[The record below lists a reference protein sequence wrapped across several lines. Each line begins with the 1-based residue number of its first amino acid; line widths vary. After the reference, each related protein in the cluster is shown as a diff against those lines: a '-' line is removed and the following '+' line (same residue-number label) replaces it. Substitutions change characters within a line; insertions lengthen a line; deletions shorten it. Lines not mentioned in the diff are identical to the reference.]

1 MKRGLEISEI
11 VFFRYRLHTTTSL
24 VFLNK
29 NHIFYFIFF
38 IFRAIFQRQLL
49 TCFDIYILS
58 Y

>member
-29 NHIFYFIFF
+29 SHGFILLFLFLELYF
-38 IFRAIFQRQLL
+38 RGR
-49 TCFDIYILS
+49 Y
-58 Y
+58 